1 MENSDESIISG
12 LGDTSSNSSVSDIS
26 DSTLSAEIYL
36 SSTEV
41 SSKIIMDLQNK
52 FYFEKLPL
60 KVLCLLR
67 HFVLIIDISI
77 ENYYCQNIK
86 KSNSNICN

>member
-1 MENSDESIISG
+1 MKIERVGVVREYWIWLLGVLTYLDVMENSDESIISG

-60 KVLCLLR
+60 K
-67 HFVLIIDISI
+67 
-77 ENYYCQNIK
+77 
-86 KSNSNICN
+86 